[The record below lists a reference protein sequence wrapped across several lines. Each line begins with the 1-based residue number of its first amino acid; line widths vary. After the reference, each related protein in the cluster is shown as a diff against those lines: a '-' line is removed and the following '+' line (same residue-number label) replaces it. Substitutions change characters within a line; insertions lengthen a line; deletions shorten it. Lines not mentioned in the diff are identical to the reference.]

1 VEIFGKLQRN
11 ALWRA
16 VTASG
21 LYLGEFSYDPV
32 AWPSGVI
39 IHHAPSDSEC
49 RIMKYEGLLYIETK
63 LGDDPSNGAKAGS
76 DFSEI
81 VDEVERWAIEIPE
94 WMGASDLWKSI
105 PESSAVPG
113 DLTPDSANTPFTS
126 DEQAAISAQLKEIA
140 ESIKKTYEL
149 TAEQSAKL
157 DEKFDEAEKASR
169 RMGRKDWGLLFGGA
183 VFSLILA
190 DVITPGIAGHIL
202 MMIEHGM
209 GHLFGGPAVGGTLTA
224 GKG

>member
-1 VEIFGKLQRN
+1 
-11 ALWRA
+11 

-21 LYLGEFSYDPV
+21 LYLGDFSYDSA

-49 RIMKYEGLLYIETK
+49 RITKYEGLLYIETK
-63 LGDDPSNGAKAGS
+63 LGDDPSSGAKTGS
-76 DFSEI
+76 DFLEI
-81 VDEVERWAIEIPE
+81 VDEVARWAIEIPE

-113 DLTPDSANTPFTS
+113 DLTPNSANTPFTS
-126 DEQAAISAQLKEIA
+126 GEQAAISAQLKAIA
-140 ESIKKTYEL
+140 ESVKENYEL

-157 DEKFDEAEKASR
+157 DEKFEEAETASR

-190 DVITPGIAGHIL
+190 DVITPGVAGNIL
-202 MMIEHGM
+202 MMIEHGL
-209 GHLFGGPAVGGTLTA
+209 GHLFGGPPVGGILSD
-224 GKG
+224 GQN